1 MANYLASV
9 CGENPYHYNLPHQY
23 LQELFEY
30 LYDGLLVV
38 VDSPA
43 SLLRVILTLCDLKEY
58 LLQSLNVRR
67 FLHLSN
73 AGGRQLVLSKR
84 EEERERERERERKG
98 GRER

>member
-1 MANYLASV
+1 M
-9 CGENPYHYNLPHQY
+9 CGENPCHYNLPHQY

-38 VDSPA
+38 MDGPA

-67 FLHLSN
+67 LLHLSN

-84 EEERERERERERKG
+84 EREGESEKERDREGERDEYHRD
-98 GRER
+98 